1 MPGKFRRTKGPPD
14 LFESDHLSFGK
25 DFVQASRHLEL
36 PDKSLVVKTEEQL
49 MTIDHDDDGE
59 HLADV
64 FLGDADG
71 RHNVDD
77 VAMLAFFRHQDL
89 LFLNSEN

>member
-1 MPGKFRRTKGPPD
+1 
-14 LFESDHLSFGK
+14 
-25 DFVQASRHLEL
+25 
-36 PDKSLVVKTEEQL
+36 